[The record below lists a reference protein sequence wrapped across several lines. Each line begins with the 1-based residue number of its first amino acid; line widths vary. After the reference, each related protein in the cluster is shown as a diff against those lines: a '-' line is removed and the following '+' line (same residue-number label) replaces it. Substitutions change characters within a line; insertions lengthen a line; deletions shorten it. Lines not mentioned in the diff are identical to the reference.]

1 MEFVRKK
8 KRGQNQKV
16 RRTWFSDEGYRIIW
30 RKEVYGVRV
39 PARFQACVRTLIPYS
54 DGTLR
59 QMWDFV
65 SQRRLFKTFG
75 TASAACEVHHRL
87 WTKATEA
94 TGIRALK
101 ELFGGKLP
109 LGLPLWV
116 RKRLDRRLY
125 GILIDNRP
133 SKSRTEDEEDVS
145 CTESSPPSSDVSGPG
160 SPIRTSD
167 SSVSPTEAVLET
179 PIPASPAKGKEPF
192 TTPRTHRA
200 RSKATSTDEPSVA
213 PTAKAPAK
221 GRKKPAAKRT
231 RKSSKSTG
239 KRKRNTTGSPGSD
252 AKRSR
257 SSRKTKSLLSAS

>member
-59 QMWDFV
+59 PMWDFV

-133 SKSRTEDEEDVS
+133 SKVRTEDEEDES
-145 CTESSPPSSDVSGPG
+145 CTASSPPSSDVPGPG

-179 PIPASPAKGKEPF
+179 RTPASPAKDKEPSM
-192 TTPRTHRA
+192 TPRTHRV

-213 PTAKAPAK
+213 PPAEAPVK

-239 KRKRNTTGSPGSD
+239 KRKRTTTDSPGSD

-257 SSRKTKSLLSAS
+257 SSRKTRSMLSAS